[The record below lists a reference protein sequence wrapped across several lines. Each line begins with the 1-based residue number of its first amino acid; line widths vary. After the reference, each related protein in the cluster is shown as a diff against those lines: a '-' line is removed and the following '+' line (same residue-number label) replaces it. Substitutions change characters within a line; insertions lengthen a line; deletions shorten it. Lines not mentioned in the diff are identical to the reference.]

1 MCISASIRFGSV
13 ATARWFTKLDVRAAF
28 HRLRVR
34 HGDEWKTAFRT
45 RYGQFEWLVT
55 PFGLTGAPATFQR
68 YINSHLHDL
77 LDEFCSAYMDDVIIY
92 SDGDYLDHMT
102 KVRTVMERLR
112 NAGLKL
118 DLEKCAFAVKEVKY
132 LGFII
137 KAGEGVT
144 VDPEKI
150 EAIRDWEAPTTVTG
164 VRSFLGFANFY
175 REFIENFAAV
185 SEPLNNLTKKMS
197 EWDWDASAQNAFNK
211 LKELLI
217 TSPVLAMFHSD
228 RETVLECDASGW
240 AVGAVLSQLDE
251 KSRLRPVGYFSRK
264 FSATEVN
271 YDIHDKELLA
281 IVAAME
287 HFSGELRSVDKF
299 IVISDHK
306 NLQYFMTNRRL
317 SERQV
322 RLAETL
328 SRYTFKIVFRAG
340 KDNTQPDFLSR
351 RAQDL
356 PANGDDERLKNRE
369 FQLLKDHW
377 LPPRT
382 VKHHQGDYIRD
393 QLVSAVQ
400 TRRSKTT
407 PIDDSQAPPRGAKL
421 FFDSALQLLWDR
433 GMIEDEEYRN
443 IHASVVQGNATFP
456 SEYNLSVQIPD
467 CEIDDRGA
475 LLRRGAL
482 WVPNWE
488 PLRTALIQQTHDSH
502 ITGHPG
508 RDVTL
513 SILQRSYFWPQQY
526 LMVRQF
532 VRNCNVCSRSKSW
545 RHSPQG
551 LLRPLPIPD
560 RFHSELSV
568 DFMVDLPANGKDPR
582 FLMVICDRLLGSC
595 TLEAMDSMEAEACA
609 ERFVQCHYRFHGF
622 PKTMTS
628 DRGSNWVSKFWQ
640 RLCELVRTEQRL
652 STAYHPQTDGATER
666 MNQEVLVYLRIFV
679 AYAQTDWARLL
690 PMAMLAINNRD
701 SSVTGYSPFF
711 LTHGYHAEPIQQT
724 QILSRSK
731 TDPKAG
737 ADHFIARLREGQEL
751 AQAAKA
757 TAQQIM
763 EHQANKG
770 RRPSQ
775 KFVVGERVWLNLKNV
790 TTPQLKKKLS
800 WTQAKYKVTKVIA
813 PDVYELDVPSN
824 IHPRFFADLL
834 RKDPNDPLPS
844 QVQDDTQ
851 PPPLLDGTV
860 PVYPVEKVLRAER
873 HPKGRELL
881 VKWDGYIEPTWE
893 PRDNIKLTD
902 AFKRF
907 VATYGEGDDVGEDE
921 GSRTGSTIPLLLPLF
936 LKKSIINYSSKS
948 LLVVHIGLDRNTD
961 VDGVIGTGEMFHET
975 WAHLVELTI
984 GIVILARQVHWLWP
998 VPLIIVCGS
1007 MKSLKTLGW
1016 TKETVDYITG
1026 LRKVEMDKAKTVWW
1040 ISVAY
1045 NASANALGI
1054 FGTAVTVIL
1063 CAFLEEARGSR
1074 LDAETA
1080 FTTVATLAIITHPA
1094 NMIMTIVP
1102 RAIASFASFERLQE
1116 YLLQPS
1122 RNDQRQIT
1130 RPANYRTSASLA
1142 GVSLSDITVTTARRP
1157 ESPILRNLTI
1167 DIDPGTITV
1176 CCGPNGGG
1184 KSALVKAVL
1193 GELSLV
1199 SGNLTLPSS
1208 GVGYCD
1214 QTPWLPSGSI
1224 KDISLYHRAIT
1235 ACCLG
1240 RDLSALPD
1248 GDATIVGSRG
1258 MNLSGGQR
1266 QRLAMARMLYNPC
1279 GIVILDDP
1287 FTAIDGTTESQVVE
1301 NILGHNGWLRMSK
1314 TTVLLISNAA
1324 QHFHYAD
1331 QIVLLNNGQVQAMGP
1346 WRKMKDHITEIPNP
1360 HLTEN
1365 SPRTSIE
1372 DVTNSAQHAAKLQR
1386 DHDKE
1391 DLYRNTG
1398 DFSLYR
1404 YYIKSAGIVNTLAV
1418 VGCTAGY
1425 SFFITIPHYW
1435 IKWWTEDS
1443 GRSLYYATGYALLAI
1458 IAWASTSGTMWST
1471 YIHLAPRSGISL
1483 HQSLLSAIFSA
1494 PLSFFT
1500 ATEVGVTLNRFGQD
1514 ITLVDRHLPAAFSA
1528 LCTQAFKMAAQVLVL
1543 SRVQQLMIVSFP
1555 LCVVAIYIVQRLYLR
1570 TSRQLRV
1577 LELESQSA
1585 LSSSFLETV
1594 DGLVSIRAFRWQ
1606 SLFQARN
1613 TDSLDQSLRPFY
1625 VLLCLQRWLNLVLDL
1640 IVSAIAVGIIYF
1652 AVSRDGSTS
1661 GSDLGVALNLVLVAN
1676 TTLIR
1681 LIESWTG
1688 LEISLGAI
1696 ARIKHVQSDTPS
1708 EELLAKNVE
1717 PDSSWPSRGE
1727 LQIENVSVSHNPNN
1741 VVLRSI
1747 NLHIQGGQKVVI
1759 CGRTGSGK
1767 STLLMALLGLADY
1780 TGTIKVDGQDLSTV
1794 PCSIIRRRCFIT
1806 IPQDPFFIPESTLRF
1821 NLDPSS
1827 SVSDDFLQGVLS
1839 KVGVW
1844 AHLSAG
1850 VHQVGNSALSE
1861 KLSDLPILS
1870 VGQSQ
1875 LLAMARAIVQKT
1887 SSHTVGELGGRD
1899 ALSRS
1904 KPILLLDEATSSLDS
1919 EAGSV
1924 LYRLIDSEFVSCGH
1938 TVIIVAHR
1946 LSALVDNIRPRKDVV
1961 VMMDCGRI
1969 GKIALVEDILKETS
1983 AKR

>member
-1 MCISASIRFGSV
+1 MSVNNTSYIKAFFDSGCLPYAAFSEEFVRKHHIPRIPVEKRLLKLAKKDEIQHAITDMAFITMDIDGRAERLYGYVIPGLEFDLILGKGWAERNDVVYKAGKRFLQIGRGNSRVKVRESGWMDKQHVIDRTKDLRDARLVSASVFMATTKRMRRLKKDAHLFSVTTADINKALAKLSEKKAKPTLEQLQQDGRIPQEIKDVAGDFLDDDDVDITPPHRDIWDHAINLERDDDGRDKRPPFGPLYEMSRDELLVLRKTLTDHLDKGWIRASSSPASAPVLFARKPGGGLRFCV
-13 ATARWFTKLDVRAAF
+13 DYRGLNAITKNDRYPLPLIRETLRNLATARWFTKLDVRAAF

-150 EAIRDWEAPTTVTG
+150 VAIRDWEAPTTVTG

-185 SEPLNNLTKKMS
+185 SEPLNNLTKKTS

-240 AVGAVLSQLDE
+240 AVGAVLAQRDE
-251 KSRLRPVGYFSRK
+251 KGRLRPVGYFSRK
-264 FSATEVN
+264 FSVAEVN

-731 TDPKAG
+731 TDPKAR
-737 ADHFIARLREGQEL
+737 ADQFIARLREGQEL

-770 RRPSQ
+770 RRPSL

-790 TTPQLKKKLS
+790 TTPSSKRNFRGHKPSTRLPKSSPPTSTSSMSLPTYTLASLPTSFAKTPTTLFHR
-800 WTQAKYKVTKVIA
+800 KYK
-813 PDVYELDVPSN
+813 
-824 IHPRFFADLL
+824 
-834 RKDPNDPLPS
+834 
-844 QVQDDTQ
+844 
-851 PPPLLDGTV
+851 
-860 PVYPVEKVLRAER
+860 
-873 HPKGRELL
+873 
-881 VKWDGYIEPTWE
+881 
-893 PRDNIKLTD
+893 
-902 AFKRF
+902 
-907 VATYGEGDDVGEDE
+907 
-921 GSRTGSTIPLLLPLF
+921 
-936 LKKSIINYSSKS
+936 
-948 LLVVHIGLDRNTD
+948 
-961 VDGVIGTGEMFHET
+961 
-975 WAHLVELTI
+975 
-984 GIVILARQVHWLWP
+984 
-998 VPLIIVCGS
+998 
-1007 MKSLKTLGW
+1007 
-1016 TKETVDYITG
+1016 
-1026 LRKVEMDKAKTVWW
+1026 
-1040 ISVAY
+1040 
-1045 NASANALGI
+1045 
-1054 FGTAVTVIL
+1054 
-1063 CAFLEEARGSR
+1063 
-1074 LDAETA
+1074 
-1080 FTTVATLAIITHPA
+1080 TTH
-1094 NMIMTIVP
+1094 NH
-1102 RAIASFASFERLQE
+1102 
-1116 YLLQPS
+1116 
-1122 RNDQRQIT
+1122 
-1130 RPANYRTSASLA
+1130 
-1142 GVSLSDITVTTARRP
+1142 
-1157 ESPILRNLTI
+1157 
-1167 DIDPGTITV
+1167 
-1176 CCGPNGGG
+1176 
-1184 KSALVKAVL
+1184 
-1193 GELSLV
+1193 
-1199 SGNLTLPSS
+1199 
-1208 GVGYCD
+1208 
-1214 QTPWLPSGSI
+1214 
-1224 KDISLYHRAIT
+1224 HR
-1235 ACCLG
+1235 
-1240 RDLSALPD
+1240 
-1248 GDATIVGSRG
+1248 
-1258 MNLSGGQR
+1258 
-1266 QRLAMARMLYNPC
+1266 Y
-1279 GIVILDDP
+1279 
-1287 FTAIDGTTESQVVE
+1287 
-1301 NILGHNGWLRMSK
+1301 
-1314 TTVLLISNAA
+1314 
-1324 QHFHYAD
+1324 
-1331 QIVLLNNGQVQAMGP
+1331 
-1346 WRKMKDHITEIPNP
+1346 
-1360 HLTEN
+1360 
-1365 SPRTSIE
+1365 
-1372 DVTNSAQHAAKLQR
+1372 
-1386 DHDKE
+1386 
-1391 DLYRNTG
+1391 
-1398 DFSLYR
+1398 
-1404 YYIKSAGIVNTLAV
+1404 
-1418 VGCTAGY
+1418 
-1425 SFFITIPHYW
+1425 
-1435 IKWWTEDS
+1435 
-1443 GRSLYYATGYALLAI
+1443 
-1458 IAWASTSGTMWST
+1458 
-1471 YIHLAPRSGISL
+1471 
-1483 HQSLLSAIFSA
+1483 
-1494 PLSFFT
+1494 
-1500 ATEVGVTLNRFGQD
+1500 
-1514 ITLVDRHLPAAFSA
+1514 
-1528 LCTQAFKMAAQVLVL
+1528 
-1543 SRVQQLMIVSFP
+1543 
-1555 LCVVAIYIVQRLYLR
+1555 
-1570 TSRQLRV
+1570 
-1577 LELESQSA
+1577 
-1585 LSSSFLETV
+1585 
-1594 DGLVSIRAFRWQ
+1594 
-1606 SLFQARN
+1606 
-1613 TDSLDQSLRPFY
+1613 
-1625 VLLCLQRWLNLVLDL
+1625 
-1640 IVSAIAVGIIYF
+1640 
-1652 AVSRDGSTS
+1652 
-1661 GSDLGVALNLVLVAN
+1661 
-1676 TTLIR
+1676 
-1681 LIESWTG
+1681 
-1688 LEISLGAI
+1688 
-1696 ARIKHVQSDTPS
+1696 
-1708 EELLAKNVE
+1708 
-1717 PDSSWPSRGE
+1717 
-1727 LQIENVSVSHNPNN
+1727 
-1741 VVLRSI
+1741 
-1747 NLHIQGGQKVVI
+1747 
-1759 CGRTGSGK
+1759 
-1767 STLLMALLGLADY
+1767 
-1780 TGTIKVDGQDLSTV
+1780 
-1794 PCSIIRRRCFIT
+1794 
-1806 IPQDPFFIPESTLRF
+1806 
-1821 NLDPSS
+1821 
-1827 SVSDDFLQGVLS
+1827 
-1839 KVGVW
+1839 
-1844 AHLSAG
+1844 
-1850 VHQVGNSALSE
+1850 
-1861 KLSDLPILS
+1861 
-1870 VGQSQ
+1870 
-1875 LLAMARAIVQKT
+1875 
-1887 SSHTVGELGGRD
+1887 
-1899 ALSRS
+1899 
-1904 KPILLLDEATSSLDS
+1904 
-1919 EAGSV
+1919 
-1924 LYRLIDSEFVSCGH
+1924 
-1938 TVIIVAHR
+1938 
-1946 LSALVDNIRPRKDVV
+1946 
-1961 VMMDCGRI
+1961 
-1969 GKIALVEDILKETS
+1969 
-1983 AKR
+1983 